1 MKNIISLLITIILL
15 SACELQSP
23 FAKSKEQNALIKQEL
38 SAKILQEKEKLQVHK
53 ELELA
58 KIDSSLQKDK
68 LLVQNTK
75 EENQIK
81 LNLQKLNQENEIKKY
96 YILLAIFILVLIFAS
111 LYIYLNNRRKDKLRA
126 YEDNLEKY
134 FKEKEN
140 QAKVQITNKIIDT
153 IASHKLSSQQENK
166 LIESLGTSSIKAS
179 QELNKVKNSD
189 EEIYEL
195 KIIEDKDIEKNCP
208 KTEIKDSS
216 KKDKKKAKKLE
227 KSKKEKKK
235 EKV

>member
-38 SAKILQEKEKLQVHK
+38 DAKISQEKEKLQVHK

-81 LNLQKLNQENEIKKY
+81 LNLQKLKQENEIQKY
-96 YILLAIFILVLIFAS
+96 YILLAIFILVLIFTS
-111 LYIYLNNRRKDKLRA
+111 LYIYFNNRRKDKLRA

-153 IASHKLSSQQENK
+153 IASHKLSSLQENK

-179 QELNKVKNSD
+179 QELDSIED
-189 EEIYEL
+189 EDIYEL
-195 KIIEDKDIEKNCP
+195 EIIEDKEKEK
-208 KTEIKDSS
+208 KTQKIKLKDSS
-216 KKDKKKAKKLE
+216 KKDKKKEKKLE
-227 KSKKEKKK
+227 KIKKEKKK